1 MTDNSRLLF
10 VALRKSRGG
19 ELSQNFRVS
28 FYRRIIRLRIVRFDQ
43 LGILMRTCSY
53 LPIWLCLCLP
63 IQLVTAQAPVANRFS
78 YNREIRPIL
87 ADKCF
92 ACHGFDAKQ
101 RQANLRLDQAEGA
114 YGPADSG
121 QPAIVP
127 GSLEQSQLWKRIQ
140 SSDSDTQMPP
150 KESHKSLTNGE
161 KEILRQWILQG
172 AEYQGHW
179 AFEPIATP
187 TSKLSVDDWIER
199 TLKENGFTFSPEADR
214 PTLLRRLSLDLTG
227 LPPTPEQIDAFVHD
241 SSSDAWDKQVDRLL
255 QSTGYGERMAM
266 MWLDVSRYGDTNGYL
281 HDILRTG
288 WPWRDWVIQ
297 SFQQDKPFNQ
307 FVIEQVAGDL
317 LENATSDQVLAT
329 AFCRNHL
336 ITTEGGTLA
345 AEFLNEY
352 AADRVQTFGTAFLGL
367 SLNCCRCHDHKF
379 DPLTQEDFYSL
390 QAYFNSITE
399 KHSENNPASAY
410 EPFIETASPLDPE
423 GEKVKVMVMREA
435 PEPTKTFVLTRGQYD
450 LPDTSR
456 PASRKVPAIFR
467 RDRSGQEFPATR
479 LGLAQW
485 LTSNDN
491 PLLARVIVNRLWQK
505 FFARGLVQT
514 VDDFGAQGEYP
525 SHPELLDQLAY
536 QFQHSDQF
544 GATHA
549 WSVKSIVRQIV
560 TSRTYRQ
567 SARVRADL
575 LQKDPDNRLLGYF
588 PRQRLTGEELRDQ
601 AMFVAGVLSPKL
613 GGAPVYPYQPD
624 GLWEERANEGSNT
637 KVYKRSEPSGLYR
650 KSLYT
655 FWKRTCPPP
664 LITLFDAP
672 DRTYCTVKRS
682 TTNTPLQALALL
694 NEEQFLEC
702 AKLLAVRAMAEQPEQ
717 AGDDERLNSI
727 MKRLTGREL
736 RPHELEWTRSLLNQS
751 RARFSQAP
759 DDAKDLLQQGVSAVP
774 AEYSATEM
782 AAWMVVANALF
793 NLDEVLVKN

>member
-1 MTDNSRLLF
+1 MRSSIYLFIWTGAILL
-10 VALRKSRGG
+10 AA
-19 ELSQNFRVS
+19 Q
-28 FYRRIIRLRIVRFDQ
+28 
-43 LGILMRTCSY
+43 
-53 LPIWLCLCLP
+53 
-63 IQLVTAQAPVANRFS
+63 VTAQEPAARRYS
-78 YNREIRPIL
+78 YNRDIRPIL
-87 ADKCF
+87 SDKCF

-101 RQANLRLDQAEGA
+101 RQANLRLDQADGA
-114 YGPADSG
+114 YGSADSG
-121 QPAIVP
+121 KHAVVP
-127 GSLEQSQLWKRIQ
+127 GRLEQSQLWQRVQ
-140 SSDSDTQMPP
+140 SSDSDIQMPP
-150 KESHKSLTNGE
+150 KESHKSLTDGE
-161 KEILRQWILQG
+161 KVILRQWIVQG

-179 AFEPIATP
+179 AFEAIAIPKT
-187 TSKLSVDDWIER
+187 KLSIDDWTER
-199 TLKENGFTFSPEADR
+199 PLKELGLSFSPEADR

-227 LPPTPEQIDAFVHD
+227 LPPTPEEIDAFVND
-241 SSSDAWDKQVDRLL
+241 SSTDAWEKQVERLL

-307 FVIEQVAGDL
+307 FVIEQLAGDL
-317 LENATSDQVLAT
+317 LENATPEQVLAT

-379 DPLTQEDFYSL
+379 DPFTQEDFYSL
-390 QAYFNSITE
+390 QSFFNSITE
-399 KHSENNPASAY
+399 KHSENNSASAY
-410 EPFIETASPLDPE
+410 EPFIETASPLEPD
-423 GEKVKVMVMREA
+423 GEKVKVMIMREA
-435 PEPTKTFVLTRGQYD
+435 AEPTKTFVLTRGQYD
-450 LPDTSR
+450 LPDASR
-456 PASRKVPAIFR
+456 PVSRKVPAIFR
-467 RDRSGQEFPATR
+467 RDGKEVPATR

-514 VDDFGAQGEYP
+514 VDDFGAQGDYP
-525 SHPELLDQLAY
+525 THPELLDQLAY

-544 GATHA
+544 GAAHA
-549 WSVKSIVRQIV
+549 WSIKSIVRQIV
-560 TSRTYRQ
+560 TSKTYRQ
-567 SARVRADL
+567 SARVRGDL
-575 LQKDPDNRLLGYF
+575 LQKDPENRLLGYF

-601 AMFVAGVLSPKL
+601 AIFVAGALSSKL
-613 GGAPVYPYQPD
+613 GGPPVYPYQPD

-637 KVYKRSEPSGLYR
+637 KVYKRSEPTGLYR

-664 LITLFDAP
+664 LMTLFDAP

-702 AKLLAVRAMAEQPEQ
+702 AKLLAVRTMAEQSEQ
-717 AGDDERLNSI
+717 AGDDRRINSI

-736 RPHELEWTRSLLNQS
+736 RPQELEWTRSLLNQS
-751 RARFSQAP
+751 RARFSQSP
-759 DDAKDLLQQGVSAVP
+759 DDAKEILQQGVSTVP
-774 AEYSATEM
+774 AEYATTET
-782 AAWMVVANALF
+782 AAWMVVANALL